1 MRLRDTV
8 QSKWFKVEDLPG
20 REQGALAVTIAKIGM
35 TRFPDGRESMDLY
48 FHEHPK
54 PLGTNSTN
62 RKRLL
67 AMFGDDVELE
77 DLVGRRI
84 ELYAELTQDKKGV
97 PCWGVRIR
105 PPMATVQAA
114 SAAAREKIEAAR
126 MRAGASGVPAAPTV
140 GPRRIAQE
148 GPSDHPRPMSH
159 RPTVVAPAPVQPV
172 EPAGFVDEQ
181 DPGFDPFADDQA
193 GGRW

>member
-20 REQGALAVTIAKIGM
+20 HEQGALGVTIKRFGM
-35 TRFPDGRESMDLY
+35 STFPDGREQIDLY
-48 FHEHPK
+48 FHETPK
-54 PLGTNSTN
+54 PLSCNTTN
-62 RKRLL
+62 RKRLI
-67 AMFGDDVELE
+67 AMFGDDVELD
-77 DLVGRRI
+77 DLIGRRI
-84 ELYAELTQDKKGV
+84 ELYAELTQDTKGV

-114 SAAAREKIEAAR
+114 SADARAKIEAAR
-126 MRAGASGVPAAPTV
+126 LRAGASAPPP
-140 GPRRIAQE
+140 GPRRMPQDA
-148 GPSDHPRPMSH
+148 PADHPRPMSH
-159 RPTVVAPAPVQPV
+159 RPIAVAPAPTGPV

-181 DPGFDPFADDQA
+181 DPGFDPFADDQSA